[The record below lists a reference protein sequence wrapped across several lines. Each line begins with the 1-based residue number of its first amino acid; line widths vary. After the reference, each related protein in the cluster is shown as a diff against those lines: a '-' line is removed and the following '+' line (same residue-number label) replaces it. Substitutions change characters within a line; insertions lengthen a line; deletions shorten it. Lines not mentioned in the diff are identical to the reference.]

1 MKCCYG
7 DGINNNGL
15 QLQCR
20 GQEGATVCMNLLSLS
35 FQSLFVTNSRSTFLC
50 CRGNITLVF
59 KALVG
64 PFLHFLF

>member
-7 DGINNNGL
+7 DGINGL

-35 FQSLFVTNSRSTFLC
+35 FQSLFVTNSRSTFFVLS
-50 CRGNITLVF
+50 REYHTSI
-59 KALVG
+59 
-64 PFLHFLF
+64 